1 MLDDQ
6 FMKGEEIDLM
16 KELVRKMTVTTGLP
30 EEMESFGVCWC
41 FRRPKRKASAVFVII
56 LGGFSIVSS

>member
-6 FMKGEEIDLM
+6 FMKGEEIDMM

-30 EEMESFGVCWC
+30 EEMELFGVC
-41 FRRPKRKASAVFVII
+41 
-56 LGGFSIVSS
+56 